1 MALYEKYE
9 QTMTN
14 YTLQLHNEPGKIIT
28 LLQKFISSILLRLFR
43 TYNVFL
49 YDIYIYIYIYYA
61 YFIIIITF
69 LHSLFTNDYWI
80 GDKIDY

>member
-49 YDIYIYIYIYYA
+49 YDIYIYIYIY
-61 YFIIIITF
+61 IMLTSS
-69 LHSLFTNDYWI
+69 LHSFILYSRMII
-80 GDKIDY
+80 G